1 MPPAKKT
8 AVKGGMV
15 TAAEPG
21 GTATKAKAGGTATR
35 TKAGGTVTKAKARA
49 ASKAKAPARGRVEST
64 SAVDATV
71 TVPPNVDDEL
81 ARSWHG
87 FKSSGDDGSREKLIL
102 HYAPLV
108 KYVAS
113 RVATYFTS
121 GA

>member
-49 ASKAKAPARGRVEST
+49 TSKTKAPARGR
-64 SAVDATV
+64 A
-71 TVPPNVDDEL
+71 
-81 ARSWHG
+81 
-87 FKSSGDDGSREKLIL
+87 KSSTAVE
-102 HYAPLV
+102 
-108 KYVAS
+108 
-113 RVATYFTS
+113 
-121 GA
+121 